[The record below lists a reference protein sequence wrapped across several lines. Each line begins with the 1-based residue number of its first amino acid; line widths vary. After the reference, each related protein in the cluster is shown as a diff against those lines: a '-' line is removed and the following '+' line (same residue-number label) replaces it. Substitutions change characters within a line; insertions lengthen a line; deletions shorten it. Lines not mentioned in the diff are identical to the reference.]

1 MKQLRILTGLHAGAQ
16 LLLTRRHYRIG
27 PDDDADLQISDWDQ
41 PALILMFDEAV
52 DPMADQEGNDVS
64 LALHVSGPDGQP
76 ASPLG
81 RLVDFQPKRFGDI
94 VLCAGPDGATW
105 PSDLTLMQTLMA
117 PAQPAAAP
125 RKRST
130 GMKVG
135 AVVCVAALTA
145 GLGIVVS
152 TQTVASATATAP
164 IRPLERV
171 QRALSSAGVLGLT
184 VREIDRRVVV
194 EGLLPDSAAIA
205 RVRTALQP
213 FGEDLVLHRYAA
225 ASDLM
230 RQIGDALNQ
239 PGLRVSYR
247 GQGVFAVE
255 GQTPDPDQLRSEA
268 RRVATDI
275 GPLVARIEVLA
286 TEMLPTS
293 RARVGAMLHDDGLQY
308 VQTADGIKHLSLR
321 TPVEDATSDT
331 DAASAAV
338 NPVVNPTP
346 LGEP

>member
-16 LLLTRRHYRIG
+16 LLLTRRHYRIAS
-27 PDDDADLQISDWDQ
+27 DEEADLQISDWDQ

-52 DPMADQEGNDVS
+52 DPMGDHEGSAVS
-64 LALHVSGPDGQP
+64 LALHVSGNDGQP

-81 RLVDFQPKRFGDI
+81 RLVDFMPRRFGDI
-94 VLCAGPDGATW
+94 VLCAGPDGAAW
-105 PSDLTLMQTLMA
+105 PSDMTLMQALMA
-117 PAQPAAAP
+117 PPPVQAP
-125 RKRST
+125 RQSAST
-130 GMKVG
+130 RMKVG

-145 GLGIVVS
+145 GLAIVVS

-171 QRALSSAGVLGLT
+171 QRALSTAGVLGLT
-184 VREIDRRVVV
+184 VRQIDRRVVV
-194 EGLLPDSAAIA
+194 EGLLPDSAATA
-205 RVRTALQP
+205 RVRAALQP
-213 FGEDLVLHRYAA
+213 FGEDQLLHRYAA
-225 ASDLM
+225 ASDLV

-255 GQTPDPDQLRSEA
+255 GQSPDPAQLQNEA

-286 TEMLPTS
+286 TETLPTS
-293 RARVGAMLHDDGLQY
+293 RARVGAMLNDDGLQY

-321 TPVEDATSDT
+321 TPVADTSSNT
-331 DAASAAV
+331 EPASAPV
-338 NPVVNPTP
+338 NPGVNPSP